1 MFLCTNHDPFTED
14 KAQLT
19 GGTAFYIYPDGV
31 GNVQL
36 LIDKKK
42 PFKWQEVK
50 IKWLVS
56 QGIKQQ
62 NCKCVEGDKD
72 FFFTSLNSVC

>member
-1 MFLCTNHDPFTED
+1 M
-14 KAQLT
+14 
-19 GGTAFYIYPDGV
+19 
-31 GNVQL
+31 QL

-62 NCKCVEGDKD
+62 SCKCVEGDND
-72 FFFTSLNSVC
+72 FFFFTLLYSEC

>member
-1 MFLCTNHDPFTED
+1 M
-14 KAQLT
+14 
-19 GGTAFYIYPDGV
+19 
-31 GNVQL
+31 QL

-56 QGIKQQ
+56 QSIKQQ

-72 FFFTSLNSVC
+72 FFFYIAQQ